1 MPKTNAQIRIDLE
14 AENTRLKAQRNELRA
29 VVAQTLGEVEIALSE
44 LEPIMRALLGSPEFP
59 RTGVLYQRLEIIQ
72 ARLANPHE
80 TEETQE

>member
-1 MPKTNAQIRIDLE
+1 MPKTNTQIRKDLE
-14 AENTRLKAQRNELRA
+14 AENTRLKAHRNELRD

-44 LEPIMRALLGSPEFP
+44 LGQIMNSLPFSHGRSHLWGI
-59 RTGVLYQRLEIIQ
+59 YQRLDAMR